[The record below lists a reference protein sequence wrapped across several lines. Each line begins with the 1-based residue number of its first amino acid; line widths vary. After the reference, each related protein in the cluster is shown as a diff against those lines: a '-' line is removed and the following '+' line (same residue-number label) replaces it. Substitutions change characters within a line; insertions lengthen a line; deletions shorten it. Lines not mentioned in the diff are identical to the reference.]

1 MGCRKTAENTKIL
14 RKLERKLKGTQYVI
28 EEDKKNLE
36 RLNMAAD
43 KLSEK
48 MRIYKKS
55 MEEQTDNAN
64 QAMTK
69 FRKVAHELD
78 EANERAEVAE
88 AAVSKARTIAKQ
100 L

>member
-1 MGCRKTAENTKIL
+1 
-14 RKLERKLKGTQYVI
+14 
-28 EEDKKNLE
+28 
-36 RLNMAAD
+36 
-43 KLSEK
+43 

-55 MEEQTDNAN
+55 MEEATDNAN

-88 AAVSKARTIAKQ
+88 AAVSKARTKAKE